1 MALTF
6 RAMFAP
12 CPTTQTGITSPPRA
26 TAIHSQVQLAIGPG
40 IIRAAHT
47 TMEQVTRYILVHA
60 VDSITTTAMDIRH
73 TYLNAIFGKSM
84 KESLAD

>member
-1 MALTF
+1 
-6 RAMFAP
+6 
-12 CPTTQTGITSPPRA
+12 
-26 TAIHSQVQLAIGPG
+26 
-40 IIRAAHT
+40 
-47 TMEQVTRYILVHA
+47 MEQVTRYILVHA